1 MIDIV
6 FIMPEITKGMKSFG
20 PKALVSVKGA
30 TILEHQINNIRQVFK
45 NNNIYLLTGF
55 ESEKVKKILQ
65 QTKSFNKKNI
75 IVLNDP
81 DYMINSQVA
90 SIKQY
95 LNNKTNNNGT
105 LFINN
110 GIIPKY
116 DFSKID
122 YNKNYIF
129 LINGNK
135 ANFNIGSS
143 SAQNIE
149 YLFYDLPFLW
159 SECLFLNPSSL
170 DLLNNT
176 ISHTDTKT
184 LFFFEIIN
192 RLLENNKINF
202 KTNFM
207 NKNEIIKISNIKDAK
222 KIRNTI

>member
-1 MIDIV
+1 M
-6 FIMPEITKGMKSFG
+6 T
-20 PKALVSVKGA
+20 
-30 TILEHQINNIRQVFK
+30 
-45 NNNIYLLTGF
+45 
-55 ESEKVKKILQ
+55 
-65 QTKSFNKKNI
+65 
-75 IVLNDP
+75 
-81 DYMINSQVA
+81 NSHVA

-95 LNNKTNNNGT
+95 LDNKQNNNGT

-116 DFSKID
+116 DFSKINYD
-122 YNKNYIF
+122 KNYIF

-135 ANFNIGSS
+135 SHFNIGCSN
-143 SAQNIE
+143 AQNIE

-159 SECLFLNPSSL
+159 SECLFLNKESL
-170 DLLNNT
+170 DILNDT
-176 ISHTDTKT
+176 ISDIDTKT

-192 RLLENNKINF
+192 RLLENNKITL